1 MATVADVLNKLNEI
15 APPHLAFPND
25 PIGLQV
31 GDLSRLVQVCVVCLD
46 VTLEVVEFAVSE
58 NAQAIISH
66 HAVIYHPIM
75 QITGDSLAERVV
87 SLATKNDIVLI
98 CAHTNWDAA
107 RGGIND
113 TLAERLGLKG
123 VRPFGDDITL
133 KNLKLVTFIPENS
146 VEKLLN
152 ALASVECG
160 VIGLYRR
167 CAFVSGGRG
176 TFEPME
182 GANPLI
188 GKVGEREVVDEL
200 RVEML
205 VPAFRKNDAIRVLYE
220 NHPYDEPAYD
230 FYELAND
237 VSFSLPRMGELGGEM
252 KFADFSSRVSE
263 QLKSVVRTYGGADV
277 LVKRVGVVGGA
288 GGSYWERAMR
298 AGCDV
303 LVTGEVR
310 HHEGVAS
317 ASAGFCLLEAGHY
330 ATEQP
335 GMSALR
341 ARLSGEMDE
350 VRFVLYESDASKSGK
365 SLGI

>member
-1 MATVADVLNKLNEI
+1 MATVADVLNTLNEI
-15 APPHLAFPND
+15 APPHLALPGD

-31 GDLSRLVQVCVVCLD
+31 GELSRAVQTCVVCLD
-46 VTLEVVEFAVSE
+46 VTPEVVEFAVSE
-58 NAQAIISH
+58 KAQVIISH
-66 HAVIYHPIM
+66 HAVIYHPM
-75 QITGDSLAERVV
+75 SKLTGDSLAVRVV
-87 SLATKNDIVLI
+87 SLAIKNDIALI

-113 TLAERLGLKG
+113 TLAERLGLKD
-123 VRPFGDDITL
+123 VRPFGDDITS
-133 KNLKLVTFIPENS
+133 KNLKLVTFIPEDS
-146 VEKLLN
+146 VEKLLD
-152 ALASVECG
+152 ALANVECG

-176 TFEPME
+176 TFEPMK

-205 VPAFRKNDAIRVLYE
+205 VPGHRKSDAVRVLYE

-230 FYELAND
+230 LYELAND
-237 VSFSLPRMGELGGEM
+237 VSFSLPRRGELGGEI
-252 KFADFSSRVSE
+252 KFVEFADMVSE
-263 QLKSVVRTYGGADV
+263 QLKSAVRAYGGDDV
-277 LVKRVGVVGGA
+277 LIKHVGVVGGA

-335 GMSALR
+335 GMAALCE
-341 ARLSGEMDE
+341 RLSGEMDD
-350 VRFVLYESDASKSGK
+350 VRFVLSESGASKGGK
-365 SLGI
+365 SLGM

>member
-1 MATVADVLNKLNEI
+1 MTTVADVLNKLNEI
-15 APPHLAFPND
+15 APPQLAFPND

-31 GDLSRLVQVCVVCLD
+31 GELARTVQVCVVCLD
-46 VTLEVVEFAVSE
+46 VTPEVVEFAVRE

-66 HAVIYHPIM
+66 HAVIYHPIS
-75 QITGDSLAERVV
+75 QLTGDSLVERVI
-87 SLATKNDIVLI
+87 SLAIKNDIALM

-113 TLAERLGLKG
+113 TLAERLGLKD
-123 VRPFGDDITL
+123 VKPFGDDITS

-146 VEKLLN
+146 VDKLLD

-167 CAFVSGGRG
+167 CAFMSGGRG

-188 GKVGEREVVDEL
+188 GKVGEREAVDEL

-205 VPAFRKNDAIRVLYE
+205 VPGHKKSEAVRVLYE

-230 FYELAND
+230 LYELAND
-237 VSFSLPRMGELGGEM
+237 ASFSLPRMGELEQEM
-252 KFADFSSRVSE
+252 RFAEFSESVS
-263 QLKSVVRTYGGADV
+263 QRLGSAVRIYGGADV
-277 LVKRVGVVGGA
+277 LIKRVGVVGGA

-341 ARLSGEMDE
+341 ERLSGEMDD
-350 VRFVLYESDASKSGK
+350 VRFVLSESGAR
-365 SLGI
+365 

>member
-1 MATVADVLNKLNEI
+1 MTVGDLLKKLDEI

-31 GDLSRLVQVCVVCLD
+31 GELSRAVQTCVVCLD
-46 VTLEVVEFAVSE
+46 VTPEVVEFAVSE
-58 NAQAIISH
+58 KAQVIISH
-66 HAVIYHPIM
+66 HAVIYHPM
-75 QITGDSLAERVV
+75 SQLTGDSLAVRVV
-87 SLATKNDIVLI
+87 SLAIKNDIALI

-107 RGGIND
+107 PGGIND
-113 TLAERLGLKG
+113 TLAEKLGLINI
-123 VRPFGDDITL
+123 RSFGNDIQA
-133 KNLKLVTFIPENS
+133 KNLKLVTFIPENAA
-146 VEKLLN
+146 EKLLD

-205 VPAFRKNDAIRVLYE
+205 VPGHRKSDAVRVLYE

-230 FYELAND
+230 LYELAND
-237 VSFSLPRMGELGGEM
+237 VLFSLPRMGDLGGEIR
-252 KFADFSSRVSE
+252 FESFSVMVSE

-335 GMSALR
+335 GMFALHE
-341 ARLSGEMDE
+341 RLSEEMGE
-350 VRFVLYESDASKSGK
+350 VRFVLFEANFCERG
-365 SLGI
+365 

>member
-1 MATVADVLNKLNEI
+1 MTTVAEILKKLNEI

-25 PIGLQV
+25 PIGLQL
-31 GDLSRLVQVCVVCLD
+31 GDMARSVQACVVCLD
-46 VTLEVVEFAVSE
+46 VTPEVVEFAVSE
-58 NAQAIISH
+58 NAQVIISH
-66 HAVIYHPIM
+66 HATIYHPIS
-75 QITGDSLAERVV
+75 QLTGDSLTVRVV
-87 SLATKNDIVLI
+87 SLAMRNDIALI

-113 TLAERLGLKG
+113 TLAERLGLKD

-133 KNLKLVTFIPENS
+133 KNLKLVTFIPGDA
-146 VEKLLN
+146 VEKLLD

-182 GANPLI
+182 GANPFI
-188 GKVGEREVVDEL
+188 GKVGGREVVDEL

-205 VPAFRKNDAIRVLYE
+205 VPDHRKNDAVLALYE

-230 FYELAND
+230 LYELAND

-252 KFADFSSRVSE
+252 KFADFSVMVGDRLGSA
-263 QLKSVVRTYGGADV
+263 VRTYGGADV
-277 LVKRVGVVGGA
+277 LVKRVGVIGGA

-335 GMSALR
+335 GMSAMR
-341 ARLSGEMDE
+341 ERLSKEMGE
-350 VRFVLYESDASKSGK
+350 VRFVLYESDASRSGK